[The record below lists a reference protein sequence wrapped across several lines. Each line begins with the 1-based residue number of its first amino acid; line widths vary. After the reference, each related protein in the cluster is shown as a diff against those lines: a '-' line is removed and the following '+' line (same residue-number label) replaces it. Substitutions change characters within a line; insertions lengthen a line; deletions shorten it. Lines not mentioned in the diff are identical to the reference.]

1 MSDLLFVY
9 GTLRKGNSNQMAE
22 YLSTHAAFLTGGW
35 FRGRMYQI
43 SFYPGVIASDHMEDR
58 IYGEVYSLHDAQAS
72 FAVFDAYEECS
83 AEHAQPAEYQRVK
96 AHIDTIDGNASVQAW
111 IYLYQWSV
119 TDKVL
124 IKEGD
129 FMKRLLEA

>member
-22 YLSTHAAFLTGGW
+22 YLSTHATFLTGGW

-43 SFYPGVIASDHMEDR
+43 SFYPGVIASDQMEDR
-58 IYGEVYSLHDAQAS
+58 IYGEVYRLHDAQTS
-72 FAVFDAYEECS
+72 LAVFDAYEECS
-83 AEHAQPAEYQRVK
+83 VAHAQPAEYQRVQ
-96 AHIDTIDGNASVQAW
+96 AHIDAIDGNASVQAW
-111 IYLYQWSV
+111 IYLYQWPV
-119 TDKVL
+119 ADKVL

-129 FMKRLLEA
+129 FMKRLLQA